1 MQKQIIH
8 LAKLLLIFSLL
19 SQTDDA
25 KFLTLI
31 FAHFGEDIMLTVI
44 FVSYSETIWGH
55 KEKILLNRF
64 RKSNGIVNDFIR
76 HCLESR
82 SKTK

>member
-1 MQKQIIH
+1 M
-8 LAKLLLIFSLL
+8 S
-19 SQTDDA
+19 
-25 KFLTLI
+25 
-31 FAHFGEDIMLTVI
+31 TVI